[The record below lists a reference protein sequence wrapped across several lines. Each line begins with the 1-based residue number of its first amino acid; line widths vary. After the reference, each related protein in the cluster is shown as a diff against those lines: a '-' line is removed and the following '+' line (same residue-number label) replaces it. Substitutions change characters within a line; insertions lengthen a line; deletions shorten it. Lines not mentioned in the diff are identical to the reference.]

1 MMEGL
6 NVAPHKPDCKMV
18 GAPGTSPF
26 NELPPELFE
35 LIAEHSDTATLRA
48 LRLTC
53 RDFAAK
59 VLSTY
64 GQAHFT
70 SRSLL
75 LFKLDSIQT
84 AARAAEHPVFGRHLR
99 QLVIIVDDV
108 VAYPGCASCQ
118 SASTMLS
125 RIAELTRLFRSFLS
139 RRIELQLE
147 LIDQKAKGMS
157 WICFASPNCTSCHSK
172 THFTT
177 HWTGWDAP
185 WTQVL
190 SAVREA
196 GVETLSMA
204 IKAETWMLQMSN
216 QSILA
221 PSRALF
227 LDALQHMRHLDV
239 HVAALRDESD
249 YEQGARDFLSI
260 ISSAKTLETF
270 KVRMQEGLGRRI
282 RELRIRDN
290 NAGSQTLF
298 FNWRSILGLVTV
310 AGLHSTQSQPSKT
323 GSPWFRNHAWCFQRR
338 IPRRIRGLRSVRRP

>member
-1 MMEGL
+1 
-6 NVAPHKPDCKMV
+6 MV

-108 VAYPGCASCQ
+108 VAYPG
-118 SASTMLS
+118 
-125 RIAELTRLFRSFLS
+125 
-139 RRIELQLE
+139 
-147 LIDQKAKGMS
+147 
-157 WICFASPNCTSCHSK
+157 K

-282 RELRIRDN
+282 RELPYLVLSQLQAFIQRNPNLQRLDLL
-290 NAGSQTLF
+290 GSEITPGAFSDEYLDEFEGLDQSDVPDLVREF
-298 FNWRSILGLVTV
+298 IDLPGQYEGLWSDDVYVKFERVPRVASPYDSIFL
-310 AGLHSTQSQPSKT
+310 
-323 GSPWFRNHAWCFQRR
+323 
-338 IPRRIRGLRSVRRP
+338 